1 MSKALN
7 DEQREA
13 RIANDKCPECNGSL
27 DTGWECN
34 DCGFDAFDEARKI
47 DDLDD
52 YRNSQ
57 EMQP

>member
-7 DEQREA
+7 DEHRQA

-34 DCGFDAFDEARKI
+34 DCGFDAFD
-47 DDLDD
+47 DLDD

-57 EMQP
+57 EMLP